1 MVGPPSD
8 SISSDRVAAFFTTM
22 GGAFMKN
29 VKWLVLVLCF
39 AFLTFYACQSLKR
52 AKAPAKAGATKA
64 PAVSGTKCDGK
75 NGEKLIE
82 AVFPDEASW
91 TKVFVVANTDASCN
105 GKNVLSREHLI
116 SAVKDNRY
124 GDFLGSSSTVTNIQE
139 LAAFLANASH
149 ETTGAAEGKF
159 DGGLCFAVERGCP
172 GAAKCSNYCRSP
184 DAWGPKCP
192 DGYYGRGALQ
202 ISWPMNYAEVSKDI
216 FGDADIL
223 LNDPNKL
230 LGDDTAWK
238 ASLVFW
244 LKHIGGF
251 GDTSQTT
258 IKDQATCHNAIT
270 SNTVDF
276 GKTIEIINGD
286 IECNSLDVPE
296 AINRIDYYKT
306 YVKAFSSACG
316 VSIEPTTNLKC
327 VLKATKSSRCGKDW
341 TDANG
346 RCGQIC
352 RTADDCPKGEACFG
366 RLDTKVCQ

>member
-1 MVGPPSD
+1 MK
-8 SISSDRVAAFFTTM
+8 SIKWVVLAFCF
-22 GGAFMKN
+22 
-29 VKWLVLVLCF
+29 VVL
-39 AFLTFYACQSLKR
+39 AFYACQSLKR
-52 AKAPAKAGATKA
+52 TKA
-64 PAVSGTKCDGK
+64 PRSGAVTTKHATGSAKCDGK
-75 NGEKLIE
+75 KGDDLIR
-82 AVFPDEASW
+82 AIFPDETSW
-91 TKVFVVANTDASCN
+91 KKVFVVANTDATCN
-105 GKNVLSREHLI
+105 GRTALSREHLI
-116 SAVKDNRY
+116 SAVKDPRY
-124 GDFLGSSSTVTNIQE
+124 NDFLGSNSTATNIQE
-139 LAAFLANASH
+139 LASFLANASH

-172 GAAKCSNYCRSP
+172 GAAKCSNYCHDP

-216 FGDADIL
+216 FGDANIL
-223 LNDPNKL
+223 LNNPDGL
-230 LGDDTAWK
+230 LSSDTAWK

-258 IKDQATCHNAIT
+258 IKNQATCHNAIV

-276 GKTIEIINGD
+276 GKTIEVINGD

-306 YVKAFSSACG
+306 YVNAFSSACG
-316 VSIEPTTNLKC
+316 MKIEPTTNLKC

-341 TDANG
+341 TDANS
-346 RCGQIC
+346 RCGQVC